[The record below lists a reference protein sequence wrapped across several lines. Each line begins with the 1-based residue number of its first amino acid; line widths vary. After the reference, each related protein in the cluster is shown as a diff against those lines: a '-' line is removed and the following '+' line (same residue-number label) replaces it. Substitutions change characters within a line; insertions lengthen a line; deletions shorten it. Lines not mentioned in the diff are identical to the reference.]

1 MPELRDLRKLEHT
14 VWASLDGVERSFR
27 SELKKNYREA
37 LDSIRKELSTVYEK
51 YAVNGELTRAQMTKY
66 NRLAGL
72 EKRINKIL
80 GKTASKNT
88 RTFKRLKE
96 SQYSG
101 SFFRHQWAIEQ
112 HVGAGL
118 SWSTINEKAV
128 EAAVDNDMLKIAT
141 DRLRTNGRQRIRR
154 EITQGL
160 IRGDSYD
167 KMARGVKDAINRDA
181 TDAMRIARTEGQK
194 AAVKGQKE
202 SYKDARETAELDL
215 RERWDATL
223 DMRTRPEH
231 ARLDGQYAEKVGDE
245 YMFNTS
251 VGMVYGPLDPSAPAS
266 FVVNCRC
273 RVSGEVAGYPPK
285 VRRIRD
291 EGLSEHKTFEKWAK
305 ERGLTKNKYGQ
316 KLV

>member
-1 MPELRDLRKLEHT
+1 MSRSLRDLEKT
-14 VWASLDGVERSFR
+14 VWRELDKTERAFYR
-27 SELKKNYREA
+27 ELKRNYREA
-37 LDSIRKELSTVYEK
+37 LESIRKEIATVYEK
-51 YAVNGELTRAQMTKY
+51 YAINGELTRAQMTKY

-80 GKTASKNT
+80 GNTASKNT
-88 RTFKRLKE
+88 STFKRLKE
-96 SQYSG
+96 RQYSG

-112 HVGAGL
+112 SVGAGL
-118 SWSTINEKAV
+118 SWSTINEKAIA
-128 EAAVDNDMLKIAT
+128 AAVDNDLLKIAT

-167 KMARGVKDAINRDA
+167 KMARGVKDAINRGA

-194 AAVKGQKE
+194 AAVVGQKD
-202 SYKDARETAELDL
+202 SYRDARDKAGLEM

-231 ARLDGQYAEKVGDE
+231 AALDGQYAERVGDD

-273 RVSGEVAGYPPK
+273 RVSGEVVGYPPK
-285 VRRIRD
+285 IRRTR
-291 EGLSEHKTFEKWAK
+291 EGGLEPYHTYGEWAK
-305 ERGLTKNKYGQ
+305 KRGIDKNKYGQ